1 MIPNKYREE
10 LQNRTIIP
18 SSDSWEKLDRKLS
31 FHENNSKRYNW
42 LFLKVA
48 SVILVFISVG
58 FYFLKQEKE
67 IMNTPTI
74 AAPVSK
80 EKINEIPAADDV
92 IETEIAATPNN
103 ATIKK
108 NTGIGTNRNQAQ
120 VKEVAFTPPLEERK
134 ISVDKNTEAVLIDTR
149 IKETQGTEIVHTEE
163 QFIDDEIE
171 QLLYK
176 SKIKLIVDGQIS
188 SKKLVNANAL
198 LNSVEED
205 LDKDLKQI
213 LLDKIVNTIKKDK
226 EVVSSKEN

>member
-1 MIPNKYREE
+1 MSIFFHLGENTFDSSAMNHLAKHQFRN
-10 LQNRTIIP
+10 LQV
-18 SSDSWEKLDRKLS
+18 LDLG
-31 FHENNSKRYNW
+31 NNN
-42 LFLKVA
+42 LLNDC
-48 SVILVFISVG
+48 ID
-58 FYFLKQEKE
+58 YFLKGTFKRIVRIDLGNMEKE
-67 IMNTPTI
+67 KLNKI
-74 AAPVSK
+74 PV
-80 EKINEIPAADDV
+80 ADDV

-149 IKETQGTEIVHTEE
+149 IKETQGAEIVHTEE

-213 LLDKIVNTIKKDK
+213 LLEKIVNTIKKDK